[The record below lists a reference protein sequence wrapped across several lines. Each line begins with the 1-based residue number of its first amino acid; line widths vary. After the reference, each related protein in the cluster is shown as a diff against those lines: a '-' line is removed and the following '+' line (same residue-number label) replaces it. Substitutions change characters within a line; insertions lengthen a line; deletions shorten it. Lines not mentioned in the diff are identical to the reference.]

1 MKWQFGEFTFDAAA
15 RDLRRGTTPV
25 RLSPKAF
32 TILRVLI
39 ERRPEAVSKDDLL
52 AAAWPDAED
61 VVEQSLTN
69 AIGEIRRKL
78 GDDPKDAAYVR
89 TVQGYGYAFRADPA
103 DGRVEPGSEPAAW
116 LHWGDRPLPLR
127 FGDNLVGR
135 ETICHVRLD
144 VPGVS
149 RRHAVVRLTPT
160 GASVEDLGSTNGT
173 FVQGKPVKGELRL
186 EDGDAVRLGPI
197 TVTFRWAPPSRA
209 ETIRLS

>member
-1 MKWQFGEFTFDAAA
+1 VKLQFGEFTFDAAA
-15 RDLRRGTTPV
+15 RELRRGATPV

-32 TILRVLI
+32 TVLRVLI

-52 AAAWPDAED
+52 AAAWPDTDD

-78 GDDPKDAAYVR
+78 GDDPRDAAYVR
-89 TVQGYGYAFRADPA
+89 TVQGYGYAFRADAGEA
-103 DGRVEPGSEPAAW
+103 DAASGGAAAW
-116 LHWGDRPLPLR
+116 LDWGDRPLPLR

-144 VPGVS
+144 APGVS
-149 RRHAVVRLTPT
+149 RRHAVVRLTAT

-173 FVQGKPVKGELRL
+173 FVAGAAVKGEVRL
-186 EDGDAVRLGPI
+186 ENGDALRLGPV
-197 TVTFRWAPPSRA
+197 TLTFRWAPPSRA

>member
-1 MKWQFGEFTFDAAA
+1 VKVQFGEFIFDAAA
-15 RDLRRGTTPV
+15 REVRRGPTAV

-32 TILRVLI
+32 TVLRVLI

-52 AAAWPDAED
+52 AAAWPDTDD
-61 VVEQSLTN
+61 VIEQSLTN

-78 GDDPKDAAYVR
+78 GDDPRDAAYVR
-89 TVQGYGYAFRADPA
+89 TVQGYGYAFRAGADEPA
-103 DGRVEPGSEPAAW
+103 PPPGSAPAAW

-135 ETICHVRLD
+135 EAVCHVRLD
-144 VPGVS
+144 APGVS

-173 FVQGKPVKGELRL
+173 FVRGAAVNAEVRL
-186 EDGDAVRLGPI
+186 DDGDTVRLGPV

>member
-1 MKWQFGEFTFDAAA
+1 MKLQFGEFTFDAGA
-15 RDLRRGTTPV
+15 RELRRGTTAV

-52 AAAWPDAED
+52 AAAWPDAEE

-78 GDDPKDAAYVR
+78 GDDPRDAAYVR
-89 TVQGYGYAFRADPA
+89 TVQGYGYAFRGHAGEPPA
-103 DGRVEPGSEPAAW
+103 EAGEAPAAW

-144 VPGVS
+144 APGVS

-173 FVQGKPVKGELRL
+173 FVRGTAVNGEMRL
-186 EDGDAVRLGPI
+186 DDGDALRLGPI

>member
-1 MKWQFGEFTFDAAA
+1 VKLQFGEFTFDAGA
-15 RDLRRGTTPV
+15 RELRRGAAPV

-32 TILRVLI
+32 TVLRVLI
-39 ERRPEAVSKDDLL
+39 ERRPEAVGKDDLL
-52 AAAWPDAED
+52 AAAWPDAEE

-78 GDDPKDAAYVR
+78 GDDPRDAAYVR
-89 TVQGYGYAFRADPA
+89 TVQGYGYAFRGDVDEPRGGPA
-103 DGRVEPGSEPAAW
+103 EAPAAW

-135 ETICHVRLD
+135 EAICHVRLD
-144 VPGVS
+144 APGVS

-173 FVQGKPVKGELRL
+173 FVRGGAAEGQVPLD
-186 EDGDAVRLGPI
+186 DGDALRLGPI